1 MKNIFLILIF
11 SFFQLNG
18 QIKFKS
24 DFSIKNTPL
33 QTKELGKSTTNIYYK
48 VKFSNDSKSTS
59 KRETVC
65 LLQVGKNISK
75 FFDYNQLRYDSIV
88 QKYNH
93 KDFLGA
99 AEVEELLKIRVV
111 WSNVIVKKDDTLTV
125 QDRFKNLYQ
134 YDELKPDFNWKLEEG
149 SKKILDY
156 NCKKATLEYGGRIYT
171 AWYTK
176 DIPINNG
183 PYKFEGLPGLILEM
197 SDSKN
202 DFVFEAVGINNK
214 PLPIYI
220 RNDDKIFLV
229 SKEKFRSIEVSYYEN
244 PAFFH
249 GKAFDA
255 DGKELYKNSNKLP
268 YNLIELK

>member
-11 SFFQLNG
+11 PFLQLNG

-24 DFSIKNTPL
+24 NFSIKNTPL
-33 QTKELGKSTTNIYYK
+33 QIKELGKGTNNIYYK
-48 VKFSNDSKSTS
+48 VKFSADSKSTS
-59 KRETVC
+59 KRETIC
-65 LLQVGKNISK
+65 LLQVGNNISK
-75 FFDYNQLRYDSIV
+75 FFDNNQLRYDSIV
-88 QKYNH
+88 QKYND
-93 KDFLGA
+93 KEYLGA
-99 AEVEELLKIRVV
+99 REAEELLKVRVV
-111 WSNVIVKKDDTLTV
+111 WSNVILKNYDSLTV

-134 YDELKPDFNWKLEEG
+134 YDKIKPHFNWKLEAG
-149 SKKILDY
+149 SKKILNYD
-156 NCKKATLEYGGRIYT
+156 CKQATLEYAGRIYT

-197 SDSKN
+197 YDSKN
-202 DFVFEAVGINNK
+202 DFNFEAVGINNK
-214 PLPIYI
+214 SLPIYI
-220 RNDDKIFLV
+220 RNDEKIFLV

-244 PAFFH
+244 PGFFH

>member
-11 SFFQLNG
+11 SFLQLNG

-24 DFSIKNTPL
+24 NFSIKNTPL
-33 QTKELGKSTTNIYYK
+33 QIKELGKSTNNIYYK

-59 KRETVC
+59 KRETIC

-88 QKYNH
+88 NKYND
-93 KDFLGA
+93 KEYLGA
-99 AEVEELLKIRVV
+99 REAEELLKVRVV
-111 WSNVIVKKDDTLTV
+111 WSNVILKKYDSLTV

-134 YDELKPDFNWKLEEG
+134 YDEIKPKFNWKLEES
-149 SKKILDY
+149 SKNILNYD
-156 NCKKATLEYGGRIYT
+156 CKKATLEYAGRIYT

-197 SDSKN
+197 YDSKN
-202 DFVFEAVGINNK
+202 DFHFEAVGINNK
-214 PLPIYI
+214 SLPIYI

-244 PAFFH
+244 PGFFH